1 MFGIYF
7 TAAARRRAERKARR
21 RAFREAENAIDT
33 VKARQKDLEKESKK
47 QWVAAHEAL
56 KSGQKAAANRSL
68 VAYRASQVLA
78 MKLEQKCWAFQ
89 QYVVK
94 LEMAQSDSEFSSA
107 LNSINKIIQIDPDKV
122 ADVFED
128 AEDKLGE
135 QLAVDKFWEKVYG
148 KEMEGASG
156 SLEDYIPSV
165 EEMTMELEHGVAA
178 ELGSAAPAAAD
189 ATINDKILSG
199 QQKVKDLLDGK

>member
-7 TAAARRRAERKARR
+7 TAEARRRAERKARR
-21 RAFREAENAIDT
+21 HAFRQANSAIDT
-33 VKARQKDLEKESKK
+33 IKDRQKDLEKESKK
-47 QWVAAHEAL
+47 QWAAAHEAL
-56 KSGQKAAANRSL
+56 KSGQKAAANRAL

-94 LEMAQSDSEFSSA
+94 LEMAQSDTEITSA
-107 LNSINKIIQIDPDKV
+107 LNSINKIMKIDPDKV
-122 ADVFED
+122 ADVFAD

-135 QLAVDKFWEKVYG
+135 QLEVDKFWEKQYG

-156 SLEDYIPSV
+156 ALEDFIPSLEQ
-165 EEMTMELEHGVAA
+165 MTLELEHGVAA
-178 ELGSAAPAAAD
+178 ELGQAAPMSVDSA
-189 ATINDKILSG
+189 INERISSG
-199 QQKVKDLLDGK
+199 QQRVKDLLDGK